1 MSYSDLY
8 LTSSPKIISPNDDS
22 EPVAKLF
29 GVPFDSTHSYKPG
42 CRFGPDVIRDAFNNI
57 EIFMPKFGIDLEQVN
72 IEDLGNLQH
81 TVVAQNMIDM
91 VRKTTTELKDSSN
104 QLIILGGE
112 HSLTYGSYMSYP
124 KNTGYVVFD
133 AHYDLRDEYADIK
146 LSHAAYLRRI
156 VEEHGPENII
166 HVGARA
172 FVKEE
177 LEFLIEHNISTIS
190 DSDIRNGDGPRFL
203 KQLTEKFEN
212 LYVSIDLDVLDPAFA
227 PGVGNPEAIGI
238 TSRELYDMIISL
250 EDKTIK
256 AADIVEL
263 NPSFDNGSTASLA
276 ARMISI
282 IISMNLKR
290 GN

>member
-1 MSYSDLY
+1 MSFSDLY
-8 LTSSPKIISPNDDS
+8 LTNSPKLISPSDDT
-22 EPVAKLF
+22 EPAAKLF
-29 GVPFDSTHSYKPG
+29 GIPFDSTHSYKPG

-57 EIFMPKFGIDLEQVN
+57 EIFMPEFGVDLEQVN
-72 IEDLGNLQH
+72 IQDLGNLEH

-91 VRKTTTELKDSSN
+91 VRKTTSELKDSSN

-124 KNTGYVVFD
+124 KDTGYVVFD
-133 AHYDLRDEYADIK
+133 AHYDLRDEYAGTK

-156 VEEHGPENII
+156 IEERGSENII

-172 FVKEE
+172 YVKEE
-177 LEFLIEHNISTIS
+177 LEFLTEHNVKTIS
-190 DSDIRNGDGPRFL
+190 DSDIRMGNGPKL
-203 KQLTEKFEN
+203 LQNMTENFEN

-238 TSRELYDMIISL
+238 TSRELYDMIVSL
-250 EDKTIK
+250 QDKKIK

-263 NPSFDNGSTASLA
+263 NPTFDNGSTASLA
-276 ARMISI
+276 ARLMSI
-282 IISMNLKR
+282 LISMNIK
-290 GN
+290 

>member
-8 LTSSPKIISPNDDS
+8 LTSSPKIISPDATS
-22 EPVAKLF
+22 EPIAKLF

-57 EIFMPKFGIDLEQVN
+57 EIFMPKFSIDLEQVN

-104 QLIILGGE
+104 LLIILGGE
-112 HSLTYGSYMSYP
+112 HSLTYGSYLSYP
-124 KNTGYVVFD
+124 KDTGFVVFD

-156 VEEHGPENII
+156 IEERGAENII

-177 LEFLIEHNISTIS
+177 LEFLKENNVSTIS
-190 DSDIRNGDGPRFL
+190 DSDIQNGDGPKLL
-203 KQLTEKFEN
+203 KQLTDKFEN

-238 TSRELYDMIISL
+238 SSRELYDMIVSL
-250 EDKTIK
+250 ENKTIK

-276 ARMISI
+276 ARMISV

>member
-8 LTSSPKIISPNDDS
+8 LTSSPKIISPDATS
-22 EPVAKLF
+22 EPIAKLF

-57 EIFMPKFGIDLEQVN
+57 EIFMPKFGVDLEQVN

-91 VRKTTTELKDSSN
+91 VRKTTTDLKDSSN

-124 KNTGYVVFD
+124 KDTGYVVFD

-156 VEEHGPENII
+156 VEERGPENII

-177 LEFLIEHNISTIS
+177 LEFLTEHNISTIS
-190 DSDIRNGDGPRFL
+190 DSDIRNGDGPKLL
-203 KQLTEKFEN
+203 KQLTDKFEN

-238 TSRELYDMIISL
+238 TSRELYDMIVSL
-250 EDKTIK
+250 ENKTIK

-276 ARMISI
+276 ARMISV

>member
-1 MSYSDLY
+1 MSFSDLY
-8 LTSSPKIISPNDDS
+8 LTNSPKLISPSDDT
-22 EPVAKLF
+22 EPAAKLF
-29 GVPFDSTHSYKPG
+29 GIPFDSTHSYKPG

-57 EIFMPKFGIDLEQVN
+57 EIFMPEFGVDLEQVN
-72 IEDLGNLQH
+72 IQDLGNLEH

-91 VRKTTTELKDSSN
+91 VRKTTSELKDSSN

-124 KNTGYVVFD
+124 KDTGYVVFD
-133 AHYDLRDEYADIK
+133 AHYDLRDEYAGTK

-156 VEEHGPENII
+156 IEERGSENII

-172 FVKEE
+172 YVKEE
-177 LEFLIEHNISTIS
+177 LEFLTEHNVKTVS
-190 DSDIRNGDGPRFL
+190 DSDIRMGNGPKL
-203 KQLTEKFEN
+203 LQNMTEKFEN

-238 TSRELYDMIISL
+238 TSRELYDMIVSL
-250 EDKTIK
+250 QDKKIK

-263 NPSFDNGSTASLA
+263 NPTFDNGSTASLA
-276 ARMISI
+276 ARLMSI
-282 IISMNLKR
+282 IISMNLK
-290 GN
+290 

>member
-1 MSYSDLY
+1 MSFSDLY
-8 LTSSPKIISPNDDS
+8 LTSSPKIISPADDS
-22 EPVAKLF
+22 EPAAKLF

-57 EIFMPKFGIDLEQVN
+57 EIFMPEFGLDLEQVS
-72 IEDLGNLQH
+72 IKDLGNLQH

-91 VRKTTTELKDSSN
+91 VQKTTSELKDSSN

-112 HSLTYGSYMSYP
+112 HSLTYGTYTSYP
-124 KNTGYVVFD
+124 KDTGYVVFD
-133 AHYDLRDEYADIK
+133 AHYDLRDEYADTK

-156 VEEHGPENII
+156 VEERGPENII

-177 LEFLIEHNISTIS
+177 LEFLTEHNIATIP
-190 DSDIRNGDGPRFL
+190 DSDIRMGNGPKL
-203 KQLTEKFEN
+203 LQNMTEKFEN

-238 TSRELYDMIISL
+238 TSRELHDMVVAL
-250 EDKTIK
+250 KNKTIK

-263 NPSFDNGSTASLA
+263 NPTFDNGATASLA

-282 IISMNLKR
+282 IISMNL
-290 GN
+290 

>member
-1 MSYSDLY
+1 MSFSDLY
-8 LTSSPKIISPNDDS
+8 LTNSPKLISPSDDT
-22 EPVAKLF
+22 EPAAKLF
-29 GVPFDSTHSYKPG
+29 GIPFDSTHSYKPG

-57 EIFMPKFGIDLEQVN
+57 EIFMPEFGVDLEQVN
-72 IEDLGNLQH
+72 IQDLGNLEH

-91 VRKTTTELKDSSN
+91 VRKTTSELKDSSN

-124 KNTGYVVFD
+124 KDTGYVVFD
-133 AHYDLRDEYADIK
+133 AHYDLRDEYAGTK

-156 VEEHGPENII
+156 IEERGSENII

-172 FVKEE
+172 YVKEE
-177 LEFLIEHNISTIS
+177 LEFLTEHNVKTIS
-190 DSDIRNGDGPRFL
+190 DSDIRMGNGPKL
-203 KQLTEKFEN
+203 LQNMTEKFEN

-238 TSRELYDMIISL
+238 TSRELYDMIVSL
-250 EDKTIK
+250 QDKKIK

-263 NPSFDNGSTASLA
+263 NPTFDNGSTASLA
-276 ARMISI
+276 ARLMSI
-282 IISMNLKR
+282 LISMNIK
-290 GN
+290 

>member
-190 DSDIRNGDGPRFL
+190 DSDIRNGDGPRLL

-238 TSRELYDMIISL
+238 TSRELYDMIMSL

-276 ARMISI
+276 ARMISV